1 MINGKEN
8 SFALMEA
15 MQLEREKVDIV
26 IENLDKIIE
35 TVITEIKQSHEE
47 VGISVSSVPDVQAL
61 LDIVQYVR

>member
-35 TVITEIKQSHEE
+35 TVITEITQSHE
-47 VGISVSSVPDVQAL
+47 
-61 LDIVQYVR
+61 